1 MKLFLEAAPPL
12 NLKEEQAEREVLSE
26 AEKLVHRLLK
36 KDWQHAEKEWQ
47 QIKQQKNLLQKNHQ
61 H

>member
-26 AEKLVHRLLK
+26 AEKLVHRLPK
-36 KDWQHAEKEWQ
+36 KD
-47 QIKQQKNLLQKNHQ
+47 
-61 H
+61 